1 MAKRKFY
8 NMMVPGD
15 GECTIFIYGEIGEGA
30 AVRCA
35 DIAQELIIANQK
47 YERVNIRI
55 NSIGGDVFTGLAIY
69 NALRRCTK
77 ARIYIDGIAA
87 SMASVIAMCGVPVEM
102 SKHARMM
109 IHSVKGG
116 FYGTADEMENMVK
129 EVRILEETLCRMYAQ
144 KCGMT
149 AEEFREHFFDGND
162 HWLSAQQA
170 LDMGLIDGIYD
181 TDPVP
186 ENLTNEELY
195 QTFNNRLEH
204 KPQII
209 NNMAL
214 IDELKKNPQFKDCKD
229 DAEIL
234 AKVGQLSSQASGV
247 AALAQENALLKQEN
261 KAFKDEKEAAF
272 KNKKKQLLDDAE
284 RCGRINANTRPA
296 FEALLESD
304 YEKGKAAIEALPAT
318 KRVMED
324 IQTDAVVE
332 DAFDKEQARIREKY
346 YNK

>member
-1 MAKRKFY
+1 MAKKKFY

-15 GECTIFIYGEIGEGA
+15 KECTIFIYGEIGEFA
-30 AVRCA
+30 SVKSAE
-35 DIAQELIIANQK
+35 IAQELMLADQK
-47 YERVNIRI
+47 YEHVNIRI

-69 NALRRCTK
+69 NALKRCSK
-77 ARIYIDGIAA
+77 VRIYIDGIAA
-87 SMASVIAMCGVPVEM
+87 SMASVIAMCGAPVEM

-116 FYGTADEMENMVK
+116 FYGTADEMESTVR
-129 EVRILEETLCRMYAQ
+129 EIRILEDTLCDMYAK

-149 AEEFREHFFDGND
+149 PEEFREQYFDGTD
-162 HWLSAQQA
+162 HWLSARQA

-195 QTFNNRLEH
+195 QTLNNRLE
-204 KPQII
+204 KPQNIK
-209 NNMAL
+209 NMGL

-234 AKVGQLSSQASGV
+234 AKVGTLTNQAGGA
-247 AALAQENALLKQEN
+247 AALAQENAALKQEN
-261 KAFKDEKEAAF
+261 QAFKDEKAAAF
-272 KNKKKQLLDDAE
+272 KAQKKQLLDDAE
-284 RCGRINANTRPA
+284 KCGRINANTRPA

-304 YEKGKAAIEALPAT
+304 FEKGKAAIEALPAT
-318 KRVMED
+318 KRVVED
-324 IQTDAVVE
+324 IHRVQDGPDAW
-332 DAFDKEQARIREKY
+332 DKKQAEIREKY
-346 YNK
+346 YNQ